1 MGAGNA
7 RRLRLNAIVT
17 SMSLFASKRER
28 RLWLWTLAVLVAIY
42 STLGLA
48 RTLAGI
54 LREEGLLTNA
64 FWLSLLLMASAIIFQ
79 GLKRRPGGAE
89 IGVALGIAGA
99 YLLVFIRM
107 AVPEERTH
115 LMEYTVVALL
125 IYEALTERASQG
137 RRVPVPALLAIGA
150 TALLG
155 VLDEG
160 IQAVLPSRV
169 FDPIDILFNALAGL
183 MAVLASVALAWARR
197 LGHKIRSDRGI

>member
-1 MGAGNA
+1 
-7 RRLRLNAIVT
+7 
-17 SMSLFASKRER
+17 MSLFTSDRER
-28 RLWLWTLAVLVAIY
+28 RLWLWTLVVVVGIY

-64 FWLSLLLMASAIIFQ
+64 FWLSMLLMASAIVVQ
-79 GLKRRPGGAE
+79 GLKRRPGGLE
-89 IGVALGIAGA
+89 IGVWLGVAGV
-99 YLLVFIRM
+99 YLLVLIRM

-125 IYEALTERASQG
+125 IYEALTERASNG

-160 IQAVLPSRV
+160 IQALLPSRV
-169 FDPIDILFNALAGL
+169 FDPLDMLFNALAGL
-183 MAVLASVALAWARR
+183 MAVLASLALAWARR
-197 LGHKIRSDRGI
+197 LGNKIRSG